1 MKKYFWLKIVILLF
15 VLVLLILRGIP
26 YLINLYLNA
35 NAEEI
40 VSEMITRTNDFGGHE
55 VQFGE
60 IQVNYDYRGTFLRL
74 SDVKI
79 QPGESITGK
88 NQIQFNLTLDE
99 ASLTGFRWG
108 KFLFDNSIHLDSAHI
123 QNVNI
128 ESITPPLDSLDI
140 SDKSRADQEGKDYDQ
155 VAVNRISFNKVSF
168 QNKDSYSDSTRLF
181 IRDLFVFGD
190 GFTLSK
196 EDLENPE
203 ALFRVDNIEG
213 YMDQAVVH
221 TNEFRNALYAK
232 DLSFNTSE
240 EKIDIGQIIIENK
253 LERYEYM
260 DQFEKETDW
269 IELERGS
276 VTLEGMDF
284 QSYFREGALKVRELR
299 VNDMRLVVF
308 RDKRKPDNL
317 DHRPKMVHTI
327 LRDLPIELDIQK
339 VNINNGYVSY
349 EERPENDAPR
359 SGLIFFDNVE
369 ASITGMTNA
378 REQLE
383 KSDEMILEAQGR
395 LIGQGMIDLKVNYF
409 LNDTTGK
416 FNMEGS
422 IGSMDLAGLNDIIE
436 PSTKVSLK
444 QGKVNNVFFNLSAND
459 KEGAGDLIVK
469 YEDLEI
475 EILDKDFG
483 HDQNIFQKIG
493 SFLAN
498 KLVIKSS
505 NPDKKGELK
514 EADIYYLKKPQNS
527 IFKYWWELVLSGL
540 KSTLTGDS
548 EQDLRRKAKNN

>member
-1 MKKYFWLKIVILLF
+1 
-15 VLVLLILRGIP
+15 
-26 YLINLYLNA
+26 
-35 NAEEI
+35 
-40 VSEMITRTNDFGGHE
+40 MITRTNDFGGHE
-55 VQFGE
+55 VQFGD
-60 IQVNYDYRGTFLRL
+60 IHLNYDYRGTFLRL
-74 SDVKI
+74 SDVRI
-79 QPGESITGK
+79 QPGKSITSK

-99 ASLTGFRWG
+99 ASLTGFSWG
-108 KFLFDNSIHLDSAHI
+108 KFLIGNSIHLDSAYLE
-123 QNVNI
+123 NVQI
-128 ESITPPLDSLDI
+128 TSITPPLDSLNL
-140 SDKSRADQEGKDYDQ
+140 SEKSREDSEGKDYDR
-155 VAVNRISFNKVSF
+155 VAVNRMSFNKISF
-168 QNKDSYSDSTRLF
+168 LNKDSYSDSTRLL

-190 GFTLSK
+190 GFSLTK
-196 EDLENPE
+196 EDLDKPE
-203 ALFRVDNIEG
+203 ALFKVDNIEG
-213 YMDQAVVH
+213 YLAEVVVH

-232 DLSFNTSE
+232 DLSFNTTD
-240 EKIDIGQIIIENK
+240 EKIDITEIIIENK
-253 LERYEYM
+253 LGRYEYM

-269 IELERGS
+269 IELEQGS

-284 QSYFREGALKVRELR
+284 QSYFREGALRVGELQ

-308 RDKRKPDNL
+308 RDKRKPDNV
-317 DHRPKMVHTI
+317 DHRPKMVHAL
-327 LRDLPIELDIQK
+327 LRDLPIELDIQNI
-339 VNINNGYVSY
+339 NINNGYVSY

-359 SGLIFFDNVE
+359 SGLIYFDNVE
-369 ASITGMTNA
+369 ASLAGVTNV
-378 REQLE
+378 EEKLE
-383 KSDEMILEAQGR
+383 KNDEMTLEAQGR
-395 LIGQGMIDLKVNYF
+395 LIGEGMINLKVNYF

-416 FNMEGS
+416 FTMNGR

-444 QGKVNNVFFNLSAND
+444 QGKVNSVFFNLVAND

-475 EILDKDFG
+475 EILDKNFG

-505 NPDKKGELK
+505 NPNKKGELK